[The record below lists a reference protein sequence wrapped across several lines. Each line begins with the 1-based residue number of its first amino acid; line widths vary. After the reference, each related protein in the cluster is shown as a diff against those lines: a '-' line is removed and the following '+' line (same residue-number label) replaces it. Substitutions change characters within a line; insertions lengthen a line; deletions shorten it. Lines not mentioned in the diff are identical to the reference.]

1 MTDRSSDTSRAVPDP
16 GDGRLFAPAAGRNSQ
31 PILDVLSRVL
41 PDRGRVL
48 EVASGSG
55 EHALWFARS
64 LHPLVWQPSDP
75 DPACRRSIAAHGAQ
89 GPQGQG
95 AQGQGTQGQG
105 TQGQG
110 TQGQGGIENLE
121 APLDLDAGA
130 ADWPIERADAVVC
143 INMTHIAPWEVTVG
157 LVAGAARILPAG
169 GVLYLYGP
177 YLRGGRHTAP
187 SNAAFDAS
195 LRGHNPDWGLRD
207 VDAVAAL
214 AGPQGLVLREVVEM
228 PSNNLSLVFTRQ

>member
-1 MTDRSSDTSRAVPDP
+1 MTGGSNGTPRAVPDP
-16 GDGRLFAPAAGRNSQ
+16 GNGRLFAPAAGRNRQ
-31 PILDVLSRVL
+31 PILDVLSRIL

-55 EHALWFARS
+55 EHALWFAKS

-89 GPQGQG
+89 EAQGAGAQG
-95 AQGQGTQGQG
+95 AQE
-105 TQGQG
+105 
-110 TQGQGGIENLE
+110 GGGAGGEEGMDILQ
-121 APLDLDAGA
+121 APLDIDAGA

-177 YLRGGRHTAP
+177 YLRGGRHTAA

-195 LRGHNPDWGLRD
+195 LRARNPDWGLRD
-207 VDAVAAL
+207 VEAVVAL

-228 PSNNLSLVFTRQ
+228 PSNNLSLVFIRQ

>member
-1 MTDRSSDTSRAVPDP
+1 MTGGSNGTPRAVPDP
-16 GDGRLFAPAAGRNSQ
+16 GNGRLFAPAAGRNRQ
-31 PILDVLSRVL
+31 PILDVLSRIL

-75 DPACRRSIAAHGAQ
+75 DPACRRSIAAHGAHA
-89 GPQGQG
+89 
-95 AQGQGTQGQG
+95 AQEAQGTQE
-105 TQGQG
+105 
-110 TQGQGGIENLE
+110 GIETLE

-130 ADWPIERADAVVC
+130 AVWPIERADAVVC

-157 LVAGAARILPAG
+157 LVAGAARILPAE

-195 LRGHNPDWGLRD
+195 LRARHPDWGLRD

-228 PSNNLSLVFTRQ
+228 PSNNLSLLFIRQ

>member
-1 MTDRSSDTSRAVPDP
+1 MPQGPGPSSDDA
-16 GDGRLFAPAAGRNSQ
+16 RLFALAAASNRQ

-41 PDRGRVL
+41 PDSGLVL

-55 EHALWFARS
+55 EHARWFAKR

-89 GPQGQG
+89 AGSATLQ
-95 AQGQGTQGQG
+95 
-105 TQGQG
+105 
-110 TQGQGGIENLE
+110 

-143 INMTHIAPWEVTVG
+143 INMTHIAPWPATVG
-157 LVAGAARILPAG
+157 LIAGAARILPPE

-177 YLRGGRHTAP
+177 FLRGGHHTAP
-187 SNAAFDAS
+187 SNAAFDAF
-195 LRGHNPDWGLRD
+195 LRAGNPDWGLRD
-207 VDAVAAL
+207 VEAVAEA
-214 AGPQGLVLREVVEM
+214 AGPQGLVLREVVDM
-228 PSNNLSLVFTRQ
+228 PANNLSLVFTRT